1 MQTKEQNNCT
11 SAQDTNALIMDVFLS
26 SRVQRRIGYRV
37 RRLCKKFDLK
47 KQDREDL
54 TQEFKLALIQAAQSY
69 DPHKGQAGPLI
80 TGTLNRR
87 YMKFVRRISLDQ
99 KRCFND
105 AMAYENIDP
114 EFKETVID
122 PRQYNQLEN
131 CENRLDIESVL
142 PTLTKKQQRLCKMLM
157 HCSIAQAA
165 QKLGLSRSNV
175 HSMLKTIRKRFTEAG
190 INSQN
195 FSCSD

>member
-1 MQTKEQNNCT
+1 MQTNKQNNCT
-11 SAQDTNALIMDVFLS
+11 SALDTNALIMDVFLS

-69 DPHKGQAGPLI
+69 DPDKGQAGPLI

-87 YMKFVRRISLDQ
+87 YMKFVNRISLDQ
-99 KRCFND
+99 RRCFND
-105 AMAYENIDP
+105 AMAYEDIDR
-114 EFKETVID
+114 EFEETVID
-122 PRQYNQLEN
+122 PRQYNQLRN
-131 CENRLDIESVL
+131 CEHRLDIESVL
-142 PTLTKKQQRLCKMLM
+142 PTLTRKQQRLCRMLM

-165 QKLGLSRSNV
+165 EKLGQSRSNV
-175 HSMLKTIRKRFTEAG
+175 HSMLKTIRKRFSEAG
-190 INSQN
+190 FDSYY
-195 FSCSD
+195 FS